1 MHPNDYYWISYL
13 IPYKKVMP
21 TELEK
26 VIHKIIS
33 LNGPMSIEAY
43 WNLCLSHPEHG
54 YYFTRDPL
62 GQAGDFTTAPEIS
75 QLFGEMIGI
84 WAAEKWHELGRPNTI
99 YIVECGPG
107 RGTLMADL
115 LRIGYIIPKFLK
127 AAQIHLIETSP
138 SLRAKQGKVLKGHQV
153 VWHEDLSTLPDNAP
167 LIVIGNEFL
176 DALPIQQYVFKD
188 GEWFERVIGLEEE
201 DLVFGLLST
210 PHPNLPPQGGK
221 GLSSIPSPLTGE
233 GQGRGEIFEIS
244 PARENYIFDI
254 STRIKTQS
262 GAGLII
268 DYGHDVSGFGDTL
281 QAVKNHQ
288 YADVLKDCGNAD
300 LTSHVDFSR
309 LKTFAE
315 QSGLSVTLKSQRDFL
330 IRMGILHRAH
340 QLEYKSN
347 AIESGLHRLIDDD
360 KMGKLFKVMELTS

>member
-1 MHPNDYYWISYL
+1 MYPNDYYWISYL
-13 IPYKKVMP
+13 IPDKKVMP

-54 YYFTRDPL
+54 YYITRDPL

-84 WAAEKWHELGRPNTI
+84 WAAEQWHELGRPNTI

-107 RGTLMADL
+107 RGTLMSDL
-115 LRIGYIIPKFLK
+115 LRIGYVIPKFLK
-127 AAQIHLIETSP
+127 AVQIHLIETSP
-138 SLRAKQGKVLKGHQV
+138 SLRAKQGKVLKGHQI

-188 GEWFERVIGLEEE
+188 GEWFERVIMCDGD
-201 DLVFGLLST
+201 DLIFGVCPTQFPLI
-210 PHPNLPPQGGK
+210 PIPNQSGN
-221 GLSSIPSPLTGE
+221 SS
-233 GQGRGEIFEIS
+233 IFEIS
-244 PARENYIFDI
+244 PARENYISDI
-254 STRIKTQS
+254 SGRIKSQT

-281 QAVKNHQ
+281 QAVKNHK
-288 YADVLKDCGNAD
+288 YTDVLKECGEVD
-300 LTSHVDFSR
+300 ITSHVDFGR
-309 LKTFAE
+309 LKMLAE

-330 IRMGILHRAH
+330 IRMGILHRAN

-347 AIESGLHRLIDDD
+347 AIKSGLHRLIDDD
-360 KMGKLFKVMELTS
+360 KMGQLFKVMELTS